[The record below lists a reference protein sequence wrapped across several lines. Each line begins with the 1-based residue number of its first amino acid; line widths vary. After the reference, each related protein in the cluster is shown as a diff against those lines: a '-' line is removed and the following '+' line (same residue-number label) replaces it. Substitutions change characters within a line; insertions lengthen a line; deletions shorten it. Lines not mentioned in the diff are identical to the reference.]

1 MPNFG
6 VHSLFIEIKR
16 NSSLISSVDKNRR
29 FEYIYRVFRQI
40 SDLWQITQKCPISAF
55 IGYSSRSSGIR
66 GLFLALTK
74 IVVLSLY
81 IEFTV
86 KFLIS
91 GKSPRNAQFWRSQ
104 VIYRAHGEFEGNSW
118 RRQKSSF

>member
-6 VHSLFIEIKR
+6 VQRLFIEIKR

-29 FEYIYRVFRQI
+29 FELIYRVYREI
-40 SDLWQITQKCPISAF
+40 SDLWQITQKCPIPVF
-55 IGYSSRSSGIR
+55 KGYSSRSSGIR
-66 GLFLALTK
+66 ALFLALTK

-81 IEFTV
+81 IEFDI

-91 GKSPRNAQFWRSQ
+91 GKSPRNAQFRRSEAIHRDQ
-104 VIYRAHGEFEGNSW
+104 AEFEAY
-118 RRQKSSF
+118 F